1 MVLFLDS
8 TSKDKMVIYQ
18 DAGVCQNGNYAE
30 KDGLRDLQSCFEQCL
45 AEPECMYVSFLDDG
59 ASSSKSTCSRFN
71 NRNCGLSLSLPYD
84 AKRYVTYQKIKK
96 GAFKTRFFTYTLDTR

>member
-1 MVLFLDS
+1 MVL
-8 TSKDKMVIYQ
+8 YQ

-59 ASSSKSTCSRFN
+59 PKSVGSTCSRFN
-71 NRNCGLSLSLPYD
+71 NRDCGLSLSLPYD
-84 AKRYVTYQKIKK
+84 ARRYVTYKKIKK
-96 GAFKTRFFTYTLDTR
+96 GAFKT